1 MANCNYTVSRA
12 GGIWIG
18 IRMDM
23 KDGCT
28 FDDGALS
35 VLTLCGSGVGGLCC
49 HATYSTGRKVLG
61 GDQLDA

>member
-1 MANCNYTVSRA
+1 
-12 GGIWIG
+12 
-18 IRMDM
+18 MDM

-28 FDDGALS
+28 FDNGALS